1 MATPANLLI
10 IATLLTDRKGALFN
24 APLKVELTPTD

>member
-10 IATLLTDRKGALFN
+10 IATLLTDRKWVWFK
-24 APLKVELTPTD
+24 APLKVALTPTD